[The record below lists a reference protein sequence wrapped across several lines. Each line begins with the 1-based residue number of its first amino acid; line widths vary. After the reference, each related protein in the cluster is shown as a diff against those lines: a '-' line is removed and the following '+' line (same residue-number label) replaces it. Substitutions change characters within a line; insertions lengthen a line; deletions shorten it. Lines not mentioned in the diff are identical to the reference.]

1 MANITWI
8 DVETTG
14 LNAHEHRLLEV
25 ACLVTD
31 ENLNILDQRGYQA
44 VVFHDATGVAEA
56 KNTAND
62 FAYRMHEKTGLWE
75 RLLAGKMLSQI
86 DVELRQY
93 VAQFSKARTSPVGGN
108 SVRRGMNFMD
118 AYLPLT
124 AGHLDYHMRDVFTI
138 AGLAS
143 DWFDAPWFE
152 KASDHTAMTDIQ
164 ESIRELKHYRELI
177 FKKVAN

>member
-14 LNAHEHRLLEV
+14 LNAVEDFLLEV

-44 VVFHDATGVAEA
+44 VVQYRDKALDYVLGTP
-56 KNTAND
+56 ND
-62 FAYRMHEKTGLWE
+62 YVYKMHRKTGLWE
-75 RLLAGKMLSQI
+75 RLPNGKPRSQI
-86 DVELRQY
+86 DIELRQY
-93 VAQFSKARTSPVGGN
+93 VSQFSDKGTSPVGGN
-108 SVRRGMNFMD
+108 SVRLDMNFMEVH
-118 AYLPLT
+118 LPLT
-124 AGHLDYHMRDVFTI
+124 AGHLDYHMRDVSTI

-143 DWFDAPWFE
+143 DWFGAPWFE

-177 FKKVAN
+177 FKKAAS

>member
-44 VVFHDATGVAEA
+44 VVHHSEEEFGLAVLA
-56 KNTAND
+56 ANEYVSD
-62 FAYRMHEKTGLWE
+62 MHMKTGLWE
-75 RLLAGKMLSQI
+75 RLPHGKPLGKIDSELSA
-86 DVELRQY
+86 Y
-93 VAQFSKARTSPVGGN
+93 VAQFSKPRTSPVGGN
-108 SVRRGMNFMD
+108 SVRLDMNFMD

-124 AGHLDYHMRDVFTI
+124 AGHLDYHMRDVSTI

-143 DWFDAPWFE
+143 DWFGAPWFE

-177 FKKVAN
+177 FKKAAS